1 MSTSAID
8 SNLLLSNQTAYKKE
22 TSSVLGKD
30 DFLKILI
37 TQLQNQDPLNPM
49 EDREFISQMATF
61 SSLEQMTN
69 MNQTLTEF
77 TSLLKQNS
85 LIQYSE
91 LIGKQVHYT
100 DDQGNE
106 QTSIVQSVRFNGSE
120 VLLELQNGLEVDRS
134 KLTKV
139 SLPVETNL

>member
-120 VLLELQNGLEVDRS
+120 VLLELQNGLEVNRS

-139 SLPVETNL
+139 SLPVEKNL

>member
-120 VLLELQNGLEVDRS
+120 VLLELQNRLEVDRS